1 MTIISRSEKVR
12 NALKAAQAAQGM
24 TQSDVARRM
33 KVSQTQVSRWLGN
46 PDAMTLGNFRVL
58 CATLGVAP
66 SEIISIK

>member
-1 MTIISRSEKVR
+1 MRDTRSGRVR
-12 NALKAAQAAQGM
+12 KALRAAQAAQGM

-58 CATLGVAP
+58 CKVLDVSP
-66 SEIISIK
+66 SEIISII

>member
-1 MTIISRSEKVR
+1 MRETRSGRVR

-46 PDAMTLGNFRVL
+46 PDAMTLGTFRVL
-58 CATLGVAP
+58 CKVLGVSP
-66 SEIISIK
+66 SEIISIT